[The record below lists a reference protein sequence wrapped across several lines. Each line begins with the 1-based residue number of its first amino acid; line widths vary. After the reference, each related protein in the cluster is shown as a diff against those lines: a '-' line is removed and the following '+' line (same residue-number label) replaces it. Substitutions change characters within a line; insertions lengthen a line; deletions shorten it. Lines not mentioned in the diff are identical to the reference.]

1 MTLLANL
8 NLCHIHSIDF
18 YGEIFNNPC
27 NPAELAPEQ
36 PTACQYVH
44 YYLNCC
50 ESDGGI
56 RNFKKKA
63 IKRNSKETYP
73 FPCQTN
79 VEAID
84 RDKVTYF
91 LDEASKKNFLSL

>member
-1 MTLLANL
+1 MTLLANF

-27 NPAELAPEQ
+27 NPAELPPEQ

-44 YYLNCC
+44 YYVNCC
-50 ESDGGI
+50 ESDGG
-56 RNFKKKA
+56 KPTGKKA

-73 FPCQTN
+73 FSCQKN
-79 VEAID
+79 DDGID
-84 RDKVTYF
+84 HYKVAYF
-91 LDEASKKNFLSL
+91 LDEISKKSYLSL